1 MLRLI
6 SKSLA
11 RPSSGP
17 EVVNSKSASHR
28 PSKIIGR
35 PHSEDDGYQNR
46 REQEQSI
53 LSNDSVSMWSIFAQL
68 LGRVEHE
75 VDGSRDLDR
84 CVKDEA

>member
-1 MLRLI
+1 MLCLI
-6 SKSLA
+6 LESLA
-11 RPSSGP
+11 RPSSRP
-17 EVVNSKSASHR
+17 EVVDSKSASHR
-28 PSKIIGR
+28 PSKIISR
-35 PHSEDDGYQNR
+35 PRSEDDRYENR

-68 LGRVEHE
+68 FGRVEHE